1 MKKQSRTNIHF
12 PSSPIYWIDYK
23 EDSDSQ
29 KWISDGDTTTYESNK
44 ETNGK
49 QPSRQIEDSL
59 N

>member
-1 MKKQSRTNIHF
+1 MKEQSRTNIHS
-12 PSSPIYWIDYK
+12 PSSLTYLINYK
-23 EDSDSQ
+23 EDDDLQ